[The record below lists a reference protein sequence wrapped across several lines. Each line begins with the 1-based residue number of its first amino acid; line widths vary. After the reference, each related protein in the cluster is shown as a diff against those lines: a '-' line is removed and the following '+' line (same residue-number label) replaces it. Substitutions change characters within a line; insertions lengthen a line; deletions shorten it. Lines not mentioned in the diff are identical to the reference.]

1 MLHQLDSIHGRTCR
15 LNNKDYLFFSGYD
28 YLGMQT
34 QPQFKDFIKE
44 GLDKYGWLH
53 PSSRISNTQ
62 LTIYPELE
70 LALAV
75 LTGGEDTVTFSS
87 GYLAAQAVAKLIA
100 GYTTVYKAPGTH
112 VALSFAD
119 TQSLQTTFED
129 WSSEVT
135 ALINHKISDEPV
147 IICFDSINIF
157 KPSINDLTFLDN
169 IDPLQKLLIIIDD
182 SHGIGLIGKSGKGI
196 SEFISQKKNIDYIIV
211 YSLSKAFSIN
221 GGAASCSKKLA
232 DRLRESTAYSAS
244 TALSPAL
251 AYAFLQSKELYSQQ
265 LQTLKKNID
274 FFSGHINKN
283 VLASTSL
290 PIAVLKEPDIDNKL
304 FKKNI
309 IISSFNY
316 PLATSPRINRIVLN
330 AAHTT
335 ADIDE
340 LCMALA

>member
-15 LNNKDYLFFSGYD
+15 LNNNDYLFFSGYD
-28 YLGMQT
+28 YLGMQN

-44 GLDKYGWLH
+44 GLDRYGWLH

-62 LTIYPELE
+62 LNIYRELE
-70 LALAV
+70 LSLSV
-75 LTGGEDTVTFSS
+75 LTGREDIVTFSS
-87 GYLAAQAVAKLIA
+87 GYLAAQAVAKFIA
-100 GYTTVYKAPGTH
+100 GYTTVYKAPCTH
-112 VALSFAD
+112 PALSITD
-119 TQSLQTTFED
+119 IQSLQTTFED

-135 ALINHKISDEPV
+135 SIINNKISDEPAV
-147 IICFDSINIF
+147 ICFDSINIF

-169 IDPLQKLLIIIDD
+169 IDPLQKLLVIIDD
-182 SHGIGLIGKSGKGI
+182 SHGIGLTGESGKGI
-196 SEFISQKKNIDYIIV
+196 SVSISQKKNIDYIIV

-221 GGAASCSKKLA
+221 GGAVSCSKKLA
-232 DRLRESTAYSAS
+232 DKLRESTAYSAS

-251 AYAFLQSKELYSQQ
+251 AYAFLQSKELYKLQ

-274 FFSGHINKN
+274 YLLGHINKS
-283 VLASTSL
+283 VLANTSL

-316 PLATSPRINRIVLN
+316 PLATSPKINRIVLN

-335 ADIDE
+335 ADIDK
-340 LCMALA
+340 LCMALT